1 MNQETEPIIDVVIP
15 VHNRPQYLDEAI
27 RSVLSQSGFQTHVFV
42 IDDCSDVP
50 VTLNADLLASEQL
63 TLVRSTTHLGIGG
76 ARNLGVRQGSADW
89 LAFLDSDDVW
99 RPDHC
104 AVLMNLMDDSLD
116 FTSGATVHF
125 ADPSQGSEYFVPNE
139 VQLGSSAGSTLFRR
153 AAFSK
158 VGGFREQFKVGEFI
172 DLMARGSAVGWKC
185 QRTTDVVL
193 ERRVHDSH
201 TSRGASA
208 DDLGYLKVIRDHINR
223 TRDSPRA

>member
-15 VHNRPQYLDEAI
+15 VHNRSQYLDEAI
-27 RSVLSQSGFQTHVFV
+27 CSVLSQSGFQTHVFV
-42 IDDCSDVP
+42 IDDYSDFP

-76 ARNLGVRQGSADW
+76 ARNLGARQGSADW

-104 AVLMNLMDDSLD
+104 AALMNLMDDFLD

-125 ADPSQGSEYFVPNE
+125 ADPSQGSEYFVPDD
-139 VQLGSSAGSTLFRR
+139 VQLGSCAGSTLFRR
-153 AAFSK
+153 AAFYK
-158 VGGFREQFKVGEFI
+158 IGGFRDQFKVGEFI
-172 DLMARGSAVGWKC
+172 DLMARGSAVGWKSR
-185 QRTTDVVL
+185 RTTDVVL
-193 ERRVHDSH
+193 ERRVPDSH
-201 TSRGASA
+201 ASRGASA
-208 DDLGYLKVIRDHINR
+208 DDLGYLRVIRDHINR